1 MPKVPQ
7 IIPISDLRQDAA
19 AVLRSV
25 RGSQQPLIITQ
36 RGRAAAVMLS
46 IEAYESA
53 EEEREILRILAQG
66 EREIA
71 QRAGSSLKKVMA
83 EADRLLADDD
93 Q

>member
-1 MPKVPQ
+1 MAKVPN

-19 AVLRSV
+19 AVLRNV

-53 EEEREILRILAQG
+53 EEEREILRLLAQG

-71 QRAGSSLKKVMA
+71 QGTGFSLKKVMT
-83 EADRLLADDD
+83 EADRLLAE
-93 Q
+93 QET